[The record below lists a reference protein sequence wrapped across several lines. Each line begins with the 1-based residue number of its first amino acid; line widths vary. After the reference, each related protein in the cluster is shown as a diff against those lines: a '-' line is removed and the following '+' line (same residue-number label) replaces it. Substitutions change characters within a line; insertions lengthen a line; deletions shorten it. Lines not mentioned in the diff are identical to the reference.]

1 MYERHSK
8 TLKRRQSNN
17 HHTTSVKLVTVPRT
31 KLLWLGYS
39 YRQALNAYLF
49 QRS

>member
-1 MYERHSK
+1 MHG
-8 TLKRRQSNN
+8 TGKRF
-17 HHTTSVKLVTVPRT
+17 VKLVTVPQT